1 MSLNFMFFNFRSD
14 TAVPLIQLPMML
26 SNKKL
31 WLGITLLGISS
42 VLMGQANP
50 QIVKTPLQDTFQIV
64 QTNTEKAVPF
74 YKATTNS
81 AGSLFVI
88 PKDRRD
94 QLIAYNPDGQ
104 VLFTSS
110 KDFSQGI
117 DLIADDQ
124 FVFVLDQKEKQALR
138 FDALTGKLLGK
149 FGDDVTDKLRKPVSL
164 GFIQGQILLFDAAKN
179 NVHYFD
185 SQGKFLKSITLNG
198 VQSPVTA
205 QTNRRDA
212 FFVWDDK
219 LNAIVKYDQSGK
231 PAPGLLRLG
240 TGKPEEIKDFIVDP
254 LGLLIIQNQST
265 RQIEMYQWINAPQK
279 LAQAPGVS
287 NSLIIH
293 PKTYQLFAV
302 DGDNKFTTYQIK
314 VIPPQPENV
323 YGFDINENLLIVN
336 VKPVSSPRANG
347 YGLLTYAMDGSDS
360 MAYTTGGTQFIID
373 EKQGNSNKGRRY
385 KLVYLNP
392 SGWGKPTNGFDNF
405 FGLGNHLRQAKQ
417 YEESMIAY
425 QNALRYMGRPQK
437 MVQFVSRALFDMGRL
452 QLAKNSDL
460 IKGLNLLKSA
470 YNLNPR
476 NAEIQQGLA
485 TGYQI
490 LFWKLA
496 SQENYSTILDEA
508 EKVVSQTFLKPFI
521 LSSVDSI
528 AAVLEN
534 LPNTNTLT
542 NARIMRLK
550 LIEWQPEDP
559 HYLTAAY
566 QTVMK
571 LYELKSRSGSP
582 EYELQALLNEC
593 ERNIKRSIDLLIRDK
608 KPFQNEYIKHL
619 LVLSLNGKNS
629 ELEKKA
635 KETVSIYGGRF
646 NNDQSLVIRE
656 LLGGAL
662 KNQGKYS
669 EAISE
674 YDFLLS
680 QKPTHIPY
688 ITGLAE
694 TRLLAGHHS
703 EALALYK
710 QLLINDRNNANY
722 IGKIGTIEL
731 SNGNYPEAALQLEKA
746 VQADPSN
753 KSFYGP
759 LGEAYERSSNNQKA
773 IDYYK
778 LALLYYESG
787 KPTGPIALEKL
798 DYYRNRMAQLYIRM
812 SDYVNATELY
822 RKLAGQDP
830 KNAMAWYNLGTA
842 DLSAGLVYEAVTV
855 FQTAQA
861 LDPGNNQIK
870 AALQNALDLREQ
882 VSANEEPLT
891 ISEIKIPDVFPSLY
905 NNYGDLTLLPIGDVI
920 ITNNTRLPIKYSDLS
935 LDIPGLMNEPTV
947 QKSGILVGYSNSI
960 ISLTAIFSP
969 KILELTQSQKN
980 QAKLSVNYIYDN
992 KNRTATK
999 TVPVTIN
1006 ERNAINWA
1014 DKKRLVSFITQGAG
1028 PVNDFAR
1035 SCSEY
1040 FSKVP
1045 SNAIHDNLA
1054 TALKLYT
1061 VLNGLRLSYLPDPE
1075 LSYTAVSTNTN
1086 LIDFLQYP
1094 GETLIRKV
1102 GDCDD
1107 LVTLYCALLENS
1119 GVSTAF
1125 IDVPGHIFMA
1135 IDLKLNPEDAKI
1147 LGYNP
1152 KDIIEYQGKAWLP
1165 LETTLIGSAPFS
1177 QAWEKAA
1184 TRYYQ
1189 EISKGQFPD
1198 IVPLQEARKVYR
1210 SSSFVPGNIPGL
1222 PADDKNW
1229 IQEYTQQMQQIFG
1242 KLNASSLAIMKGQ
1255 YQNEPT
1261 NIYIKNKYAVLL
1273 AQIGQW
1279 DEAQRILE
1287 EAVHLS
1293 PENPALYNN
1302 LGNIA
1307 FQQNKFRSAI
1317 EYYEKSYN
1325 FDKSDIQTLINLS
1338 KATLANNDKI
1348 AARKWFDLAVSI
1360 NSTIVTHYK
1369 QLLNQIK

>member
-1 MSLNFMFFNFRSD
+1 
-14 TAVPLIQLPMML
+14 MML
-26 SNKKL
+26 FYKKL
-31 WLGITLLGISS
+31 WLWITLLGMTPS
-42 VLMGQANP
+42 LLGQASP
-50 QIVKTPLQDTFQIV
+50 QNNLTSLQDSFQIV
-64 QTNTEKAVPF
+64 PINSEKSLPF
-74 YKATTNS
+74 FKAAING
-81 AGSLFVI
+81 AGTMYVI

-94 QLIAYNPDGQ
+94 QLIAYKPDGQ
-104 VLFTSS
+104 ILFTST

-124 FVFVLDQKEKQALR
+124 SVFILDQKEKQVLR
-138 FDALTGKLLGK
+138 FDAVTGKLMGN
-149 FGDDVTDKLRKPVSL
+149 FGDAVTDKIKKPVSL
-164 GFIQGQILLFDAAKN
+164 GFIQGQILLFDAGKN
-179 NVHYFD
+179 NAHFFD
-185 SQGKFLKSITLNG
+185 PQGKLLKTITLNG
-198 VQSPVTA
+198 VQSPESA
-205 QTNRRDA
+205 WSNQRDA

-219 LNAIVKYDQSGK
+219 INAILKYDQNGK
-231 PAPGLLRLG
+231 PSPGILRLG
-240 TGKPEEIKDFIVDP
+240 TGKPDEIQHFIVDP
-254 LGLLIIQNQST
+254 LGFLIIQNQST
-265 RQIEMYQWINAPQK
+265 KQIEVYQWLTTPQK
-279 LAQAPGVS
+279 LAQVPGVS
-287 NSLIIH
+287 NSMMIN
-293 PKTYQLFAV
+293 PKTYQLFAI
-302 DGDNKFTTYQIK
+302 DGDNKFSTYQIK
-314 VIPPQPENV
+314 VTPPQPENV
-323 YGFDINENLLIVN
+323 YGFDIEDKLLIVN
-336 VKPVSSPRANG
+336 VKPLNSHRANR
-347 YGLLTYAMDGSDS
+347 YGLLTYAVDGSDS
-360 MAYTTGGTQFIID
+360 LAYTTGGTQFIVD
-373 EKQGNSNKGRRY
+373 EQTVYKGKSRRY

-405 FGLGNHLRQAKQ
+405 FGLGNYLKTNNQ

-437 MVQFVSRALFDMGRL
+437 MVQFISRSLYDMGRL
-452 QLAKNSDL
+452 QLNKNTDL

-476 NAEIQQGLA
+476 NAEIQQGL
-485 TGYQI
+485 TSGYQI

-496 SQENYSTILDEA
+496 SQENYSTILDET

-521 LSSVDSI
+521 LATVDSV

-534 LPNTNTLT
+534 IPNTNTLT
-542 NARIMRLK
+542 HARIMRLK
-550 LIEWQPEDP
+550 LIEWLPEDP
-559 HYLTAAY
+559 HYLSAAY
-566 QTVMK
+566 LTVMK
-571 LYELKSRSGSP
+571 LYELKARAGSP
-582 EYELQALLNEC
+582 DYELQALLNEC
-593 ERNIKRSIDLLIRDK
+593 ERNIKRSIDLLMRDK
-608 KPFQNEYIKHL
+608 KAFQNEYIQHL
-619 LVLSLNGKNS
+619 QVLSLNGKYA

-635 KETVSIYGGRF
+635 KETVSLYGGRF

-662 KNQGKYS
+662 KNLNKYS

-680 QKPTHIPY
+680 QKPNHVPY
-688 ITGLAE
+688 TIGLAE
-694 TRLLAGHHS
+694 TQLLAGHHG

-710 QLLINDRNNANY
+710 QLLIKDRSNANY

-731 SNGNYPEAALQLEKA
+731 LNGNYPEAASQLEKA

-759 LGEAYERSSNNQKA
+759 LGEAYERTSNNQKA

-787 KPTGPIALEKL
+787 KPNSTIALEKL
-798 DYYRNRMAQLYIRM
+798 DYYRNRMAQLYTRM
-812 SDYVNATELY
+812 SDYVRATEIY
-822 RKLAGQDP
+822 RKLTGQDP

-855 FQTAQA
+855 FQTAQG
-861 LDPGNNQIK
+861 LDPANAQIK
-870 AALQNALDLREQ
+870 AALQNALDLRQQ

-891 ISEIKIPDVFPSLY
+891 IAEIKIPDVFPSLY
-905 NNYGDLTLLPIGDVI
+905 NNYGDLSLLPIGDVI
-920 ITNNTRLPIKYSDLS
+920 ITNNTKLPIKYSDMS
-935 LDIPGLMNEPTV
+935 LEIPGLMTEPTV

-960 ISLTAIFSP
+960 VSLTAIFSP
-969 KILELTQSQKN
+969 KILELTQSQKI
-980 QAKLSVNYIYDN
+980 QAKLSVNYNYDN
-992 KNRTATK
+992 KTRTASK
-999 TVPVTIN
+999 TVPITIN

-1028 PVNDFAR
+1028 PINDFAR
-1035 SCSEY
+1035 TSSEY
-1040 FSKVP
+1040 FSKVA
-1045 SNAIHDNLA
+1045 SNAIHDNLS

-1061 VLNGLRLSYLPDPE
+1061 VLNGLRLNYLPDPE

-1119 GVSTAF
+1119 GVATAF

-1135 IDLKLNPEDAKI
+1135 IDLKMNPEDAKI

-1165 LETTLIGSAPFS
+1165 IETTLIGSAPFS

-1198 IVPLQEARKVYR
+1198 IVTLQDARKVYR
-1210 SSSFVPGNIPGL
+1210 PSSFVPGNIPSL

-1242 KLNASSLAIMKGQ
+1242 KLNSSSLAIMKGQ

-1261 NIYIKNKYAVLL
+1261 NIYIKNKYAVLI

-1287 EAVHLS
+1287 EAVQLS
-1293 PENPALYNN
+1293 PENPSLYNN

-1307 FQQNKFRSAI
+1307 FQQNKFKSAI
-1317 EYYEKSYN
+1317 DYYEKSYN

-1338 KATLANNDKI
+1338 KATLAINDKT
-1348 AARKWFDLAVSI
+1348 AAKKWFDLAISI

>member
-1 MSLNFMFFNFRSD
+1 M
-14 TAVPLIQLPMML
+14 A
-26 SNKKL
+26 
-31 WLGITLLGISS
+31 LLGMTPS
-42 VLMGQANP
+42 LLGQAGP
-50 QIVKTPLQDTFQIV
+50 QTIPVNLQDSFQLIP
-64 QTNTEKAVPF
+64 TSPEKTLPFFKAVI
-74 YKATTNS
+74 NS
-81 AGSLFVI
+81 SGSMYII

-94 QLIAYNPDGQ
+94 QLIAYKQDGQ
-104 VLFTSS
+104 LLFTNT

-124 FVFVLDQKEKQALR
+124 SVFVLDQKEKQALR
-138 FDALTGKLLGK
+138 FDAVTGKLMGS
-149 FGDDVTDKLRKPVSL
+149 FGDAVTDKIKKPVSL
-164 GFIQGQILLFDAAKN
+164 GFIQGQLLLFDAGKN
-179 NVHYFD
+179 NAHFFD
-185 SQGKFLKSITLNG
+185 TQGRFLKTITLNG
-198 VQSPVTA
+198 VQSPVSGW
-205 QTNRRDA
+205 TNQRDA

-219 LNAIVKYDQSGK
+219 INAILKYDHSGK
-231 PAPGLLRLG
+231 PSSGILRLG
-240 TGKPEEIKDFIVDP
+240 GVKSDEIQHFIVDP
-254 LGLLIIQNQST
+254 LGFLIIQNQSNK
-265 RQIEMYQWINAPQK
+265 QIEVYQWQTAPQK

-287 NSLIIH
+287 NALTVN
-293 PKTYQLFAV
+293 PKNYQLYAV
-302 DGDNKFTTYQIK
+302 DSDTKFSTFQIK
-314 VIPPQPENV
+314 VTPPQPENV
-323 YGFDINENLLIVN
+323 YGFDINDKLLIVN
-336 VKPVSSPRANG
+336 VKPLSSHRANR
-347 YGLLTYAMDGSDS
+347 YGLLTYAVDGSDS
-360 MAYTTGGTQFIID
+360 LAYTTGGTQFIVD
-373 EKQGNSNKGRRY
+373 EQTVYKGKSRRY

-405 FGLGNHLRQAKQ
+405 FGLGNYLKSNNQ

-437 MVQFVSRALFDMGRL
+437 MVQFVSRSLYDMGRL
-452 QLAKNSDL
+452 QLNKNTDL

-476 NAEIQQGLA
+476 NVEIQQGLSS
-485 TGYQI
+485 GYQI

-521 LSSVDSI
+521 LATVDSV

-534 LPNTNTLT
+534 IPNTNTLT
-542 NARIMRLK
+542 HARIMRLK
-550 LIEWQPEDP
+550 LIEWLPEDP
-559 HYLTAAY
+559 HYLSAAY
-566 QTVMK
+566 QTVMR
-571 LYELKSRSGSP
+571 LYELKARAGSP
-582 EYELQALLNEC
+582 DYELQALLNEC
-593 ERNIKRSIDLLIRDK
+593 ERNIKRSIDLLVRDK
-608 KPFQNEYIKHL
+608 KAFQNEYIQHL
-619 LVLSLNGKNS
+619 QVLSLNGKYA

-635 KETVSIYGGRF
+635 KETVSLYGGRF
-646 NNDQSLVIRE
+646 NAEQSLVIRE

-662 KNQGKYS
+662 KNLNKYS

-680 QKPTHIPY
+680 QKPNHVPY

-694 TRLLAGHHS
+694 TQLLAGHHS

-710 QLLINDRNNANY
+710 QLLLKDRANANY

-731 SNGNYPEAALQLEKA
+731 LNGNYPEAASQLEKA

-759 LGEAYERSSNNQKA
+759 LGEAYERTSNNQKA

-787 KPTGPIALEKL
+787 KPSSAVAYEKL

-812 SDYVNATELY
+812 SDYVRATEIY
-822 RKLAGQDP
+822 RKLTGQDP
-830 KNAMAWYNLGTA
+830 KNAMYWYNLGTA

-861 LDPGNNQIK
+861 LDPANPQIK
-870 AALQNALDLREQ
+870 AALQNALDLRQQ

-891 ISEIKIPDVFPSLY
+891 IAEIKIPDVFPSLY
-905 NNYGDLTLLPIGDVI
+905 NNYGDLSLLPIGDVI
-920 ITNNTRLPIKYSDLS
+920 ITNNTKLPIKYSDMS
-935 LDIPGLMNEPTV
+935 LEIPGLMIEPTV

-960 ISLTAIFSP
+960 VSLTAIFSP
-969 KILELTQSQKN
+969 KILELTQSQKI
-980 QAKLSVNYIYDN
+980 QAKLSVNYNYDN
-992 KNRTATK
+992 KARIASK
-999 TVPVTIN
+999 TVPITIH

-1035 SCSEY
+1035 TCSEY
-1040 FSKVP
+1040 FSRVA
-1045 SNAIHDNLA
+1045 SNDIHDNLS

-1061 VLNGLRLSYLPDPE
+1061 ILNGLRINYLPDPE

-1107 LVTLYCALLENS
+1107 LVTLYSALLENS
-1119 GVSTAF
+1119 GVATAF

-1135 IDLKLNPEDAKI
+1135 IDLKMNPEDAKT

-1165 LETTLIGSAPFS
+1165 IETTLIGSAPFS

-1184 TRYYQ
+1184 ARYYQ

-1198 IVPLQEARKVYR
+1198 VVTMQDARKVYR
-1210 SSSFVPGNIPGL
+1210 PSSFVPGNIPSL
-1222 PADDKNW
+1222 PADDKNL

-1242 KLNASSLAIMKGQ
+1242 KLNSSSLAIMKGQ

-1261 NIYIKNKYAVLL
+1261 NVYIKNKYAVLL

-1287 EAVHLS
+1287 EAVQLS
-1293 PENPALYNN
+1293 PENPSLYNN

-1307 FQQNKFRSAI
+1307 FQQNKFKSAI
-1317 EYYEKSYN
+1317 DYYEKSYN
-1325 FDKSDIQTLINLS
+1325 FDQSDIQTLINLS
-1338 KATLANNDKI
+1338 KATLAINDKI
-1348 AARKWFDLAVSI
+1348 AARKWFDLATSI